1 MKKIIIAADSFK
13 GTFTSSQAE
22 NIIRDEFEK
31 YFSNSL
37 TSHIIPVADGGEG
50 TANAFLK
57 IRGGEMIKCRCVNHF
72 GEAIEAEYAV
82 LKDNTAVI
90 EAAAACGL
98 YLSKERKPLDGSTHG
113 VGMMVLDAVERGCQ
127 SVILGI
133 GGTATTDGGCG
144 LLQSLGGRFFSE
156 KGEIRR
162 VCSGSLSEITNFDF
176 TNLNPTVKETSI
188 TVLCDVKNPLYGENG
203 AAYVFA
209 PQKGADKNQVEE
221 LDRGLRNLGDLY
233 DEYAGYRVSKS
244 EGAGAAGG
252 LGAGLSAALGAK
264 LRRGIDVVLEKADFA
279 AMAEKAQLVITGEGC
294 LDSQTLQGKVPFGV
308 ASRSGGTPVIAICG
322 DVLAGEDEV
331 KAMGIR
337 KAFSSNPDHLPFER
351 VKDRAEENLRKAA
364 FRAAEYVRDEGIL

>member
-1 MKKIIIAADSFK
+1 MKEIIIAADSFK

-31 YFSNSL
+31 YFSYSV

-57 IRGGEMIKCRCVNHF
+57 SCGGEMIKCRCVNHF
-72 GEAIEAEYAV
+72 REAIEAEYAV

-98 YLSKERKPLDGSTHG
+98 YLTEERKPLDGSTHG
-113 VGMMVLDAVERGCQ
+113 VGMMVLDAVKRGCR

-156 KGEIRR
+156 KGEIER
-162 VCSGSLSEITNFDF
+162 VCSGKLSEIKSFDF
-176 TNLNPTVKETSI
+176 TNIDRKVRETSI
-188 TVLCDVKNPLYGENG
+188 TVLCDVKNSLYGEKG

-209 PQKGADKNQVEE
+209 PQKGADKKQVEK
-221 LDRGLRNLGDLY
+221 LDRGLRNLGALY
-233 DEYAGYRVSKS
+233 DEYAGYRVSEA

-252 LGAGLSAALGAK
+252 LGAGLSAVMGAK
-264 LRRGIDVVLEKADFA
+264 LRSGIDVVLEKADFA
-279 AMAEKAQLVITGEGC
+279 AKAEKAQLVITGEGC

-308 ASRSGGTPVIAICG
+308 ASRSGETPVIAICG
-322 DVLAGEDEV
+322 DVLAGEDEI
-331 KAMGIR
+331 KSMGIR
-337 KAFSSNPDHLPFER
+337 KAFSSNPDHLPFEQVR
-351 VKDRAEENLRKAA
+351 DRAEKNLRRAA
-364 FRAAEYVRDEGIL
+364 FRAAEYVKKEGIL